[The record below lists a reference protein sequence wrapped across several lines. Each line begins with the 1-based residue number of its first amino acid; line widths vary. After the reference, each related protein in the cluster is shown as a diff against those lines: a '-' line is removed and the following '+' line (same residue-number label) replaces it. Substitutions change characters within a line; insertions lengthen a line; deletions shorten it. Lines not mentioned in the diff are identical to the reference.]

1 MAERGQTP
9 SQTVGPFFAYGLTP
23 GQYGYPLPDPVGADL
38 TGAEVAGTRI
48 WLTGR
53 VLDAEGAPVDDAL
66 VEIWQADAHGRLPTR
81 AAAGGGNRP
90 GFRGFG
96 RCGTGTDPDSRFVFR
111 TVKPGAVATGA
122 VETGA
127 VATGAGETAAAPH
140 VSLVVFARGL
150 LNHLY
155 TRLYFADEAGA
166 NAADP
171 VLARVPA
178 ERRETLIAQRQDSVD
193 GPVYRLDIRLQGPGE
208 TVFFDL

>member
-23 GQYGYPLPDPVGADL
+23 RQYGYPLPDPVGADL
-38 TGAEVAGTRI
+38 TGADVAGTRI

-53 VLDAEGAPVDDAL
+53 VLDAAGAPVDDAL

-81 AAAGGGNRP
+81 AGAGGGNRP
-90 GFRGFG
+90 AFRGFG
-96 RCGTGTDPDSRFVFR
+96 RSGTGTDPDSRFVFR
-111 TVKPGAVATGA
+111 TVKPGAIQSG
-122 VETGA
+122 
-127 VATGAGETAAAPH
+127 AAPH

-155 TRLYFADEAGA
+155 TRVYFADEARA
-166 NAADP
+166 NAGDP
-171 VLARVPA
+171 VLAKVP
-178 ERRETLIAQRQDSVD
+178 EDRRDTLIAPRRDTAD
-193 GPVYRLDIRLQGPGE
+193 GPVYQLDIRLQGAGE

>member
-66 VEIWQADAHGRLPTR
+66 VEIWQADAHGRLPMR
-81 AAAGGGNRP
+81 AADGGGNQP

-122 VETGA
+122 
-127 VATGAGETAAAPH
+127 APH

-155 TRLYFADEAGA
+155 TRLYFADEAAA

-178 ERRETLIAQRQDSVD
+178 ERRETLIAQRQDSAD
-193 GPVYRLDIRLQGPGE
+193 GPVYRMDIRLQGPSE

>member
-38 TGAEVAGTRI
+38 TDGEVTGTWI

-53 VLDAEGAPVDDAL
+53 VLDAAGAPVDDAL
-66 VEIWQADAHGRLPTR
+66 VEIWQADADGRLPTR
-81 AAAGGGNRP
+81 ASAGGGNRP

-111 TVKPGAVATGA
+111 TIKPGALDGA
-122 VETGA
+122 S
-127 VATGAGETAAAPH
+127 APH

-150 LNHLY
+150 LNHLF
-155 TRLYFADEAGA
+155 TRVYFADEARA
-166 NAADP
+166 NAGDP
-171 VLARVPA
+171 VLAQVP
-178 ERRETLIAQRQDSVD
+178 EDRRETLIAQRRNTAD
-193 GPVYRLDIRLQGPGE
+193 GPAYDLDIRLQGPGE